1 MVLGA
6 LIAWSDDL
14 TFNWTG
20 YMFLMGNNLTTAVQG
35 IVIKQ
40 KLVNKVKPKISMNPS
55 SCLRMYL
62 HAYRI
67 SIRMVFYFT
76 IHSVFFFQRLF

>member
-40 KLVNKVKPKISMNPS
+40 KLVNKVNNE
-55 SCLRMYL
+55 RF
-62 HAYRI
+62 R
-67 SIRMVFYFT
+67 
-76 IHSVFFFQRLF
+76 